1 MGRGW
6 QTGPVLSRWTPLL
19 RIAFAV
25 ALALHLWG
33 LYTPG
38 EPESGMLFPH
48 ADKVLHFLGF
58 AIPASLAVLLF
69 RHWWPI
75 VAFAGNAVLSELIQ
89 HFFLPNRDGDVFDLL
104 ADLSGLLVAV
114 AVWWWVQRAA
124 ATASGSPTSSTSA
137 SAERPNA

>member
-1 MGRGW
+1 M
-6 QTGPVLSRWTPLL
+6 LSSWTPLL

-38 EPESGMLFPH
+38 EPDAGMLFPH

-58 AIPASLAVLLF
+58 AGPASLAVLLF

-75 VAFAGNAVLSELIQ
+75 AAFAGNAVLSELIQ
-89 HFFLPNRDGDVFDLL
+89 HFFLPYRDGDVLDLL
-104 ADLSGLLVAV
+104 ADLSGLLIPLAL
-114 AVWWWVQRAA
+114 WWWLQRTD

-137 SAERPNA
+137 SADRPKA